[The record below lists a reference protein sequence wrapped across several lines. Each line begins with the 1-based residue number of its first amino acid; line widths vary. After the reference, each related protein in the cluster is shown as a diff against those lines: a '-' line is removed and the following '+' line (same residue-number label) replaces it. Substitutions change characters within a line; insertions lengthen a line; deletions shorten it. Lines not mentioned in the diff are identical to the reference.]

1 VSAHKILF
9 VASLCWL
16 SFAIGAAFAH
26 HLDAASERRSFD
38 AAWRCC
44 GGK

>member
-1 VSAHKILF
+1 VKILY

-16 SFAIGAAFAH
+16 SFAAGHVFSH
-26 HLDAASERRSFD
+26 YLDAASARRSFD